1 MSDNTIGNLS
11 TIIKFLA
18 LTISGWI
25 LSTLAAQ
32 GYNLGIDATTLASVI
47 GAFIGLAFAY
57 IDAKYPNSFDWLGNA
72 NLPDK
77 EVIISDCF
85 DNDAPLNDEYEAIE
99 DAGE

>member
-18 LTISGWI
+18 LTIAGWI
-25 LSTLAAQ
+25 LSTLAAK

-47 GAFIGLAFAY
+47 GGFIGLVFAY
-57 IDAKYPNSFDWLGNA
+57 IDAKYPNSFGWLGNA
-72 NLPDK
+72 NIDK

-99 DAGE
+99 DADE

>member
-1 MSDNTIGNLS
+1 MEYSKMNDNLIGNTS

-47 GAFIGLAFAY
+47 GAVIGLLFAY
-57 IDAKYPNSFDWLGNA
+57 IDAKYPNSFKWLDNA
-72 NLPDK
+72 PVPM
-77 EVIISDCF
+77 ETEETV
-85 DNDAPLNDEYEAIE
+85 LNDEYECDE
-99 DAGE
+99 DDGC